1 MIHIDTVYQRVLAL
15 ANKEQRGYITPLE
28 FNLSANQAQL
38 IIFEQ
43 YFYDLNQAKRVE
55 SDTTTFSD
63 MEELIEN
70 KLAPFRSMNFLQD
83 QATTYPRDVPPGAP
97 PSDPGTPAYYRTGKI
112 YVLGIEATKVSS
124 MEFTNIKNSNFHG
137 YGTAK
142 NPIYRD
148 SVEPFQDVEIYNG
161 LGPDLGTG
169 DVAVEIINKPEKA
182 EWGYD
187 VIAERPLYNANRSVN
202 FQLHDSE
209 ETELVYKILT
219 LAGITLKRIDIQQ
232 AGQGLDMT
240 KIQQEKA

>member
-28 FNLSANQAQL
+28 FNLMANQAQQ

-43 YFYDLNQAKRVE
+43 YFYDLNQVKRIE
-55 SDTTTFSD
+55 SDVTSFSD
-63 MEELIEN
+63 MEELIKN
-70 KLAPFRSMNFLQD
+70 KLTLF
-83 QATTYPRDVPPGAP
+83 TTIVDVTGGNTFP
-97 PSDPGTPAYYRTGKI
+97 TNYRTGKI
-112 YVLGIEATKVSS
+112 YAGNFEAIKIGHQ
-124 MEFTNIKNSNFHG
+124 EFTNITQSRFHRVG
-137 YGTAK
+137 LLK
-142 NPIYRD
+142 NPVYRESRISGSD
-148 SVEPFQDVEIYNG
+148 IEVYNG
-161 LGPDLGTG
+161 IILTSGVTC
-169 DVAVEIINKPEKA
+169 EIISVPGKV

-187 VIAERPLYNANRSVN
+187 VIAERPLYNANRSTN

>member
-28 FNLSANQAQL
+28 FNLMANQAQQ

-43 YFYDLNQAKRVE
+43 YFYDLDQVKRIE
-55 SDTTTFSD
+55 SDTTSFSD
-63 MEELIEN
+63 MEELIQN
-70 KLAPFRSMNFLQD
+70 KLTSF
-83 QATTYPRDVPPGAP
+83 TTIAGVMSGNTFPPN
-97 PSDPGTPAYYRTGKI
+97 YRTGKI
-112 YVLGIEATKVSS
+112 FAGNYEANKVEYQ
-124 MEFTNIKNSNFHG
+124 EFSNITQSRFHSVG
-137 YGTAK
+137 LSK
-142 NPIYRD
+142 NPIYRESRASGKD
-148 SVEPFQDVEIYNG
+148 IEVFNGSILTTDVTCEIVQRP
-161 LGPDLGTG
+161 LK
-169 DVAVEIINKPEKA
+169 V

-187 VIAERPLYNANRSVN
+187 VIAERPLYNASRSVN

-232 AGQGLDMT
+232 SGQGLDMT

>member
-28 FNLSANQAQL
+28 FNLMANQAQQ

-43 YFYDLNQAKRVE
+43 YFYDLDQVKRIE
-55 SDTTTFSD
+55 SDTTSFSD
-63 MEELIEN
+63 MEELIQN
-70 KLAPFRSMNFLQD
+70 KLTSF
-83 QATTYPRDVPPGAP
+83 TTIAGVMSGNTFPPN
-97 PSDPGTPAYYRTGKI
+97 YRTGKI
-112 YVLGIEATKVSS
+112 FAGNYEANKVEYQ
-124 MEFTNIKNSNFHG
+124 EFSNIIQSRFHSVG
-137 YGTAK
+137 LSK
-142 NPIYRD
+142 NPIYRESRASGKD
-148 SVEPFQDVEIYNG
+148 IEVFNGSILTTDVTCEIVQRP
-161 LGPDLGTG
+161 LK
-169 DVAVEIINKPEKA
+169 V

-187 VIAERPLYNANRSVN
+187 VIAERPLYNASRSVN

-232 AGQGLDMT
+232 SGQGLDMT

>member
-28 FNLSANQAQL
+28 FNLMANQAQQ

-43 YFYDLNQAKRVE
+43 YFYDLDQVKRVE
-55 SDTTTFSD
+55 SDTTSFSD
-63 MEELIEN
+63 MEELIKN
-70 KLAPFRSMNFLQD
+70 KLTSFITIAAVAGGNTFPTN
-83 QATTYPRDVPPGAP
+83 
-97 PSDPGTPAYYRTGKI
+97 YRTGKI
-112 YVLGIEATKVSS
+112 FAGNFEASKVEYQ
-124 MEFTNIKNSNFHG
+124 EFANITLSRFHG
-137 YGTAK
+137 VGLSK
-142 NPIYRD
+142 NPIYRESRTSGND
-148 SVEPFQDVEIYNG
+148 IEVYNG
-161 LGPDLGTG
+161 EIMTT
-169 DVAVEIINKPEKA
+169 DVTCEIISRPTKV

-187 VIAERPLYNANRSVN
+187 VIAERPLYNAARSVN

-219 LAGITLKRIDIQQ
+219 LAGVTLKRVDIQQ